1 MTLQVRGANISGL
14 AHTLEETIAGIAPAL
29 PVFDIQTM
37 TQGLDTLN
45 GFLIYKLGAALA
57 AVMGLLG
64 LVLAIVGVYGVISY
78 ATNQRTHEIGI
89 RVALGAQPRQVVKL
103 ILRQG
108 LLIVGIG
115 IGVGLVCALA
125 AGRVVGSIP
134 GWRGR

>member
-1 MTLQVRGANISGL
+1 
-14 AHTLEETIAGIAPAL
+14 
-29 PVFDIQTM
+29 M

-115 IGVGLVCALA
+115 IGVGLVCAWP
-125 AGRVVGSIP
+125 P
-134 GWRGR
+134 GVW